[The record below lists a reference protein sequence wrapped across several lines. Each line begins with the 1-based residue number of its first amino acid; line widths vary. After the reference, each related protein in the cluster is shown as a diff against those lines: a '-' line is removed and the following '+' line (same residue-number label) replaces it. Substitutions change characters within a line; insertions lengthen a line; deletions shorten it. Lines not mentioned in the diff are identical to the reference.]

1 MNNNEIRMRA
11 YQIALSFTAE
21 NYWIAHET
29 VMYREIHLLL
39 RHKNGN
45 KITIAATSES
55 IKVKKNNQIIKQ
67 YP

>member
-1 MNNNEIRMRA
+1 MNDNEIRMRA

-29 VMYREIHLLL
+29 VMYHEIHLFLK
-39 RHKNGN
+39 HKNGN
-45 KITIAATSES
+45 KITIAATNKS